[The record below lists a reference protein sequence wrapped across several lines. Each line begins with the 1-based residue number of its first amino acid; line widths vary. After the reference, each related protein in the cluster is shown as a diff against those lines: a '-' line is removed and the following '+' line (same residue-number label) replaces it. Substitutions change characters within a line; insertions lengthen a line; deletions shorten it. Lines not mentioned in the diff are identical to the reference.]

1 MLSSKRYCC
10 DVCLTFTIFV
20 DVYIDVFN
28 LPIDR
33 LYYHVYYKLTYIFDA
48 TIDTNFQKLVFH
60 EERHFLES
68 TIDTNFQKLVFHEER
83 HFLES
88 TIDTNFQKLVKL
100 TSSNCY
106 LVSQP
111 IVFLQPICMIVLQD

>member
-68 TIDTNFQKLVFHEER
+68 TIDTNFQKLV
-83 HFLES
+83 
-88 TIDTNFQKLVKL
+88 KL